1 MPKTGKEFIS
11 HEKKH
16 VDHRFLVV
24 PNFGTIREGGKMSR
38 KKIMSACAVFGVLCC
53 LIAGY
58 LVFGGKKEKA
68 DIQVTD
74 VLISEG
80 DELPDLTEDIK
91 QSDSVSNVM
100 VDASGVDTSKPG
112 EYPITYYYADEA
124 GNQYTKSVICTV
136 TGYTDTETLQE
147 TATEE

>member
-58 LVFGGKKEKA
+58 LVFGSGKQEKA

-74 VLISEG
+74 VLISAG

-100 VDASGVDTSKPG
+100 VDASEVDTSKPG
-112 EYPITYYYADEA
+112 EYPITYYYADA
-124 GNQYTKSVICTV
+124 DGNQYAKSVTCTV
-136 TGYTDTETLQE
+136 ENTDTETLPE
-147 TATEE
+147 SVTEE

>member
-1 MPKTGKEFIS
+1 
-11 HEKKH
+11 
-16 VDHRFLVV
+16 
-24 PNFGTIREGGKMSR
+24 MSR

-58 LVFGGKKEKA
+58 LVFGGGKQEKA

-74 VLISEG
+74 VLISAG

-100 VDASGVDTSKPG
+100 VDASGVDTSNPG
-112 EYPITYYYADEA
+112 EYPTFGLYYRRNGD
-124 GNQYTKSVICTV
+124 
-136 TGYTDTETLQE
+136 
-147 TATEE
+147 

>member
-1 MPKTGKEFIS
+1 
-11 HEKKH
+11 
-16 VDHRFLVV
+16 
-24 PNFGTIREGGKMSR
+24 MSR

-58 LVFGGKKEKA
+58 LVFGGKQEKA

-74 VLISEG
+74 VLISAG

-112 EYPITYYYADEA
+112 EYPITYYYADA
-124 GNQYTKSVICTV
+124 DGNQYAKSVTCTV
-136 TGYTDTETLQE
+136 TENTDTETLPE
-147 TATEE
+147 AVTEE